1 MAIGSRTDAATLA
14 RAFMQMLG
22 EDDVITAENER
33 IRYAVDGIT
42 PAAVLFPQDLE
53 QVSDILAFAHAENL
67 AVIPRGAGTLI
78 GLGNPPRRADVV
90 ISLARLNRV
99 LEHEPADLTATA
111 QAGIP
116 LGTLQAYLARAG
128 QWLPLDPPLAEQAT
142 IGGLLAANAS
152 GPQRLGYGTLRDLL
166 IGLRVVGDD
175 GTLFKGGAKVVKNVA
190 GYDLPKLFVG
200 SLGTL
205 GIIVEAT
212 FKLLP
217 LPKAHNTLISRFR
230 AVAEATDAAS
240 RALAAGLT
248 PVALEALDRDA
259 ARAIGLPADGWT
271 LCARFAGIPAAT
283 ERQTREM
290 EHLARAAGAVGTSAL
305 QGPAEG
311 DLWQRMADLPAALA
325 SVNSNGAR
333 AKISVLPTRLPQ
345 AAEAAAGIAQANG
358 LQVTTW
364 LRGGTGLAYVVIQN
378 GETDAKAV
386 PRLGATIAPL
396 RERIATLGGT
406 MVLEEAPVALKVG
419 DAVWGPTR
427 SDFRVM
433 QAIKQKFDPKGILN
447 PGRFVGGL

>member
-1 MAIGSRTDAATLA
+1 MAIETRTDAATLA
-14 RAFMQMLG
+14 RAFMQMLS
-22 EDDVITAENER
+22 EDNVITAENER

-42 PAAVLFPQDLE
+42 PATVLFPQGPE

-67 AVIPRGAGTLI
+67 AVIPWGAGTSI
-78 GLGNPPRRADVV
+78 GLGNPPRRADLV

-99 LEHEPADLTATA
+99 LEHEPADLTATV

-128 QWLPLDPPLAEQAT
+128 QWLPLDPPVAERTT
-142 IGGLLAANAS
+142 IGGLLAANIS

-190 GYDLPKLFVG
+190 GYDLPKLFIG

-217 LPKAHNTLISRFR
+217 LPKARNTL
-230 AVAEATDAAS
+230 VARYGAIGEATDAAG
-240 RALAAGLT
+240 RALIVGLT
-248 PVALEALDRDA
+248 PVALEVLDRGVA
-259 ARAIGLPADGWT
+259 QAVGLPADGWT
-271 LCARFAGIPAAT
+271 LCARFAGIPAAV
-283 ERQTREM
+283 ERQMREM
-290 EHLARAAGAVGTSAL
+290 EHLARSIGAAGTSML
-305 QGPAEG
+305 QGSAE
-311 DLWQRMADLPAALA
+311 DHLWQRIADLPVALA
-325 SVNSNGAR
+325 PTNSSWVK

-345 AAEAAAGIAQANG
+345 VAEAAIRVTQANG
-358 LQVTTW
+358 LQAATW
-364 LRGGTGLAYVVIQN
+364 LRAGTGLAYVIIQE
-378 GETDAKAV
+378 GETGAKAV
-386 PRLGATIAPL
+386 ARLGATIASL
-396 RERIATLGGT
+396 REQIATLGGT
-406 MVLEEAPVALKVG
+406 MALEEGPVALKVS
-419 DAVWGPTR
+419 DAVWGPPR